1 MAVNAKQA
9 AKRAFVKV
17 LLALAATYGLLL
29 QITRDSGDTAVVKA
43 FRQVARR
50 AHPDKGGSTED
61 AQRLNDGKQACDQA
75 RQATVEGLMT
85 GKTP

>member
-29 QITRDSGDTAVVKA
+29 QITRDSDEFYKLSVADGGD
-43 FRQVARR
+43 
-50 AHPDKGGSTED
+50 HGPDPG
-61 AQRLNDGKQACDQA
+61 
-75 RQATVEGLMT
+75 
-85 GKTP
+85 